1 MSKKDPNV
9 FLAHA
14 RDCLLRIRDYSA
26 EGEAVFLRD
35 RKTQDAIFRNLEIV
49 GQCVKDAGIETL
61 RALHPAVDWRTIA
74 DFRNVLAHSYQSIKP
89 EMVWTIVE
97 TETPRL
103 LITLNGILA
112 DWQP

>member
-1 MSKKDPNV
+1 MKGKDPKV

-14 RDCLLRIRDYSA
+14 RDCLVRIADYAA

-49 GQCVKDAGIETL
+49 GQCIKDAGIDHL
-61 RALHPAVDWRTIA
+61 RSRYPEVDWRTIA

-89 EMVWTIVE
+89 EMVWAIIE
-97 TETPRL
+97 TESPRL
-103 LITLNGILA
+103 LNTLNSILEN
-112 DWQP
+112 WHP

>member
-14 RDCLLRIRDYSA
+14 RDCLLRIQDYAA
-26 EGEAVFLRD
+26 EGKTVFLRD

-49 GQCVKDAGIETL
+49 GQCIKDAGIDTL
-61 RALHPAVDWRTIA
+61 GSTHPAVDWRTIA

-89 EMVWTIVE
+89 EMVWTIIE

-103 LITLNGILA
+103 LNTLNGILEN
-112 DWQP
+112 WQP